1 MNKISLSEPYILGN
15 EKKYLN
21 ECIRSNWLSG
31 SGNFVNLF
39 EKNIAKYT
47 GAKYS
52 VGFINGT
59 SSLHIALKVIGCKK

>member
-1 MNKISLSEPYILGN
+1 M
-15 EKKYLN
+15 KKYLN

-47 GAKYS
+47 
-52 VGFINGT
+52 
-59 SSLHIALKVIGCKK
+59 KVNIPLDL